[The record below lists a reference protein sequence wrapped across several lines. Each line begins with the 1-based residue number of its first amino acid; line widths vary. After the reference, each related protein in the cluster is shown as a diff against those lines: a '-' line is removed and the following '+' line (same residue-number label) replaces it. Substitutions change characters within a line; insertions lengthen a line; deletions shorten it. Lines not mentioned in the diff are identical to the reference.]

1 MLFVVKPTPDVWIN
15 VRAGDLFWN
24 YTDPL
29 LQTLYGINQVP
40 VPYVHLQYNNSLN
53 ETTNASIIYSGETS
67 SLLTGQFIQWA
78 GDKKLHHWVGAADV
92 VTGTEGIIW
101 QPFLEQSQEIVA
113 FVTDV
118 QRYEYHPLLYS
129 HHSLAGVFAFH
140 SMRKHQC

>member
-1 MLFVVKPTPDVWIN
+1 MWIT

-24 YTDPL
+24 YTDTL
-29 LQTLYGINQVP
+29 LKKLYDFKQVP
-40 VPYVHLQYNNSLN
+40 VPYINFQYNNSLN

-67 SLLTGQFIQWA
+67 SVLTAQFIQWS
-78 GDKKLHHWVGAADV
+78 GEKTLHHWLGSADV

-101 QPFLEQSQEIVA
+101 QPFLEQSQDIVA
-113 FVTDV
+113 FISDV
-118 QRYEYHPLLYS
+118 QRYECHPLLYS